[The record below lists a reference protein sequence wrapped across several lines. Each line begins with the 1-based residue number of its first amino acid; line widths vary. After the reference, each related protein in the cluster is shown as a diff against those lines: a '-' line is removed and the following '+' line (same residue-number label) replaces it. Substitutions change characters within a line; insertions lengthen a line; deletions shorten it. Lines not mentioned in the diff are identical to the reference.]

1 MKKKLFVGCS
11 VFLFLVS
18 AWLGSP
24 VGAANYYE
32 AFIETNE
39 NLQEYQ
45 LYLLNQKG
53 VTITGRFNG
62 FMTVRV
68 NDGVDPFS
76 LQDID
81 GVDHVTKALTLLT
94 SIDTARYFSRADAAH
109 LGDSLKMPYTGT
121 GVIVGL
127 IDCGFDFNHINFF
140 NREGVSRVKAVYLP
154 LAQDSTSNSPI
165 VNMVRLPGCSY
176 EKPSEISRLTTDDN
190 QSTHGTL
197 TAGLAVGGYR
207 ENGWYGIAPDADI
220 VLCGMPEGELND
232 VRVANC
238 ISYIIDY
245 ARRQMKPCVIS
256 MSLCSNVGPHDGTS
270 YLNRVC
276 QQLTGPGRVIVTS
289 AGNDGAY
296 QVTDHRSITN
306 SRDTVFTLLNGFRGS
321 TQYSGYVNAR
331 STMAKPFNTRLI
343 VVNTSNGEILYRSR
357 AIGATSHG
365 VLVNLSSETDTVL
378 AKYATGDVEI
388 IGSIENNGNPSSMCE
403 INMVSKSRSYCLG
416 FQYFSPSANE
426 LAIYTSKYSYIDNHG
441 FSWAEVGQSVGS
453 ISDIAAT
460 DSVISVGSYNT
471 RQTVPLRDGSIY
483 FRYNSTP
490 GYLSSFSS
498 FGPDENGIA
507 RPDVC
512 APGSV
517 LVSSANRY
525 FVDAPNLQYWQPSA
539 IVNGVEYTYSP
550 DLGTSMS
557 APIVAGAVALWLQAN
572 PGLSVADVRNVL
584 QKSSNRDSFV
594 RAGYSDRWG
603 AGKLDV
609 NEGLRYVLHIEDKNG
624 DVNRDGEVNI
634 SDINV
639 VISIIQ
645 GEEVDPDVAR
655 RADVN
660 NDQEVNISDI
670 NLIISIILQ

>member
-1 MKKKLFVGCS
+1 M
-11 VFLFLVS
+11 
-18 AWLGSP
+18 
-24 VGAANYYE
+24 
-32 AFIETNE
+32 
-39 NLQEYQ
+39 
-45 LYLLNQKG
+45 
-53 VTITGRFNG
+53 
-62 FMTVRV
+62 
-68 NDGVDPFS
+68 
-76 LQDID
+76 
-81 GVDHVTKALTLLT
+81 
-94 SIDTARYFSRADAAH
+94 
-109 LGDSLKMPYTGT
+109 
-121 GVIVGL
+121 
-127 IDCGFDFNHINFF
+127 
-140 NREGVSRVKAVYLP
+140 
-154 LAQDSTSNSPI
+154 
-165 VNMVRLPGCSY
+165 
-176 EKPSEISRLTTDDN
+176 
-190 QSTHGTL
+190 
-197 TAGLAVGGYR
+197 
-207 ENGWYGIAPDADI
+207 
-220 VLCGMPEGELND
+220 
-232 VRVANC
+232 
-238 ISYIIDY
+238 
-245 ARRQMKPCVIS
+245 
-256 MSLCSNVGPHDGTS
+256 
-270 YLNRVC
+270 
-276 QQLTGPGRVIVTS
+276 
-289 AGNDGAY
+289 
-296 QVTDHRSITN
+296 
-306 SRDTVFTLLNGFRGS
+306 
-321 TQYSGYVNAR
+321 
-331 STMAKPFNTRLI
+331 
-343 VVNTSNGEILYRSR
+343 
-357 AIGATSHG
+357 
-365 VLVNLSSETDTVL
+365 
-378 AKYATGDVEI
+378 
-388 IGSIENNGNPSSMCE
+388 
-403 INMVSKSRSYCLG
+403 
-416 FQYFSPSANE
+416 
-426 LAIYTSKYSYIDNHG
+426 
-441 FSWAEVGQSVGS
+441 
-453 ISDIAAT
+453 
-460 DSVISVGSYNT
+460 
-471 RQTVPLRDGSIY
+471 PLRDGSIY

-557 APIVAGAVALWLQAN
+557 APIVAGAVALWLQAD